1 MSSRNFRKG
10 LRSKQSLATWSWLEL
25 RQGDCFSLPWRK
37 ERFGGAGGVR
47 VELSLDQGFPS
58 WQLLTFWTRSF
69 FAVGSVLCTVG
80 SGADSSFYLLDDS
93 DSDLI

>member
-1 MSSRNFRKG
+1 M
-10 LRSKQSLATWSWLEL
+10 
-25 RQGDCFSLPWRK
+25 
-37 ERFGGAGGVR
+37 R

-93 DSDLI
+93 DSDLLSQGIPIKSAPIQSQMSPGGQN